1 MIDLG
6 KISEEQKSPLVT
18 QLLHVIGQQAKEI
31 EQLKDEI
38 ARLKKHKGKPK
49 IPASGLEKP
58 ADEENEEEDKKKS
71 STAKRPGS
79 QKRSK
84 TKKLIIH
91 ETILIAPE
99 QIPEGS
105 TRLGYDDYIVQGL
118 KIQLHNICYRLE
130 SWRTPEGKTIKGE
143 LPKSVQGHF
152 SAELR
157 RFALQQHYHCHVT
170 QPLLLEELREM
181 GVEISSGQVNRILT
195 EHNDEFHREK
205 DEVLRAGLDV
215 STYINVDDTGARH
228 AGKNGYCTHIGNELF
243 AWFGSTGSKS
253 RVNFLQ
259 LLGKGHGHGD
269 YVINDDALEYM
280 KAQSFPQGLLTVL
293 RTETVKH
300 FESQSEWKDHLVS
313 MGILNER
320 HVRIATE
327 GALLG
332 SILHH
337 GFSRELVIL
346 SDDAGQFNILVHALC
361 WIHAERTIHKLVAC
375 NQKESK
381 AIESIRDQIWQLYR
395 GLKGYKEKPD
405 NKTKAQLEQRFDKI
419 FATQTCSEVLNA
431 ALERIAKN
439 KEELL
444 LILDRPEIPL
454 HNNLSER
461 DIREYVKKRKIS
473 GGTRSEDGRRSRDTF
488 ISLKKTCRKLGVSF
502 WNYLHDRL
510 SKSEKIAPLQDL
522 IRSQAP

>member
-6 KISEEQKSPLVT
+6 EIAEEQKSPLVT
-18 QLLHVIGQQAKEI
+18 QLLHVIEQQAKEI
-31 EQLKDEI
+31 QQLKDEI
-38 ARLKKHKGKPK
+38 ARLKGHKGKPK
-49 IPASGLEKP
+49 IPQSRLEKEP
-58 ADEENEEEDKKKS
+58 ESKDDSEKS
-71 STAKRPGS
+71 SQSKRPGS

-84 TKKLIIH
+84 TKELIIH
-91 ETILIAPE
+91 ETVLIAPE
-99 QIPEGS
+99 EIPEGS
-105 TRLGYDDYIVQGL
+105 TRLGHDDYIVQGL
-118 KIQLHNICYRLE
+118 KIELHNIRYRLE
-130 SWRTPEGKTIKGE
+130 RWCTPEGEVIKGE
-143 LPKSVQGHF
+143 LPKSVEGHF

-181 GVEISSGQVNRILT
+181 GVEISSGQVDRILT
-195 EHNDEFHREK
+195 AHNDDFHREK

-228 AGKNGYCTHIGNELF
+228 AGKNGYCTHIGNEFF
-243 AWFGSTGSKS
+243 AWFESTGSKS
-253 RVNFLQ
+253 RVNFLE

-269 YVINDDALEYM
+269 YVINDDALEYI
-280 KAQSFPQGLLTVL
+280 KGQGFPQRLLAL
-293 RTETVKH
+293 LATEANKH
-300 FESQSEWKDHLVS
+300 FESEGHWKDHLKQ
-313 MGILNER
+313 MGIIKER

-337 GFSRELVIL
+337 GFSKELVIL
-346 SDDAGQFNILVHALC
+346 SDDAGQFNILMHALC

-381 AIESIRDQIWQLYR
+381 AIEAVRDHIWELYR
-395 GLKGYKEKPD
+395 GLKAYKEAPD
-405 NKTKAQLEQRFDKI
+405 EQTKAQLEKRFDEI

-431 ALERIAKN
+431 ALQRIAKN

-444 LILDRPEIPL
+444 LILDRPDIPL

-473 GGTRSEDGRRSRDTF
+473 GSTRSEDGRRSRDTF

-502 WNYLHDRL
+502 WNYLYDRV
-510 SKSEKIAPLQDL
+510 SKSGKIASLQDL
-522 IRSQAP
+522 IRTQAQAP